1 MRTAKVISLSL
12 PPEMEKKVQK
22 LAKEERCSISEII
35 REALRQYMTNRD
47 LASVRAEGKKIAKRK
62 KLKPKD
68 IERIVLEGRHYK
80 SIQRGLKQASSRKF
94 AKDPRSPKDAKL
106 VNDIED

>member
-1 MRTAKVISLSL
+1 M
-12 PPEMEKKVQK
+12 QK
-22 LAKEERCSISEII
+22 LAKEKRRSISEIM

-47 LASVRAEGKKIAKRK
+47 LASVRAEGKKIAKRM

-68 IERIVLEGRHYK
+68 VERIVREGRHYK
-80 SIQRGLKQASSRKF
+80 SIQRGLKQASRKKF
-94 AKDPRSPKDAKL
+94 AKDPRLLKDAKL